1 MILRIL
7 GVGGLRNRDNG
18 VGSSFERVQSRFVRR
33 SQLLTEEWGIR
44 RRKMPDLWLI
54 LDVPFLAHRASHSVG
69 GLSHGDEPT
78 SVVFGLMRDLIG
90 WREVFQTD
98 KVVFC
103 FDRGRNKRLELCP
116 EYKQNR
122 LRAEETEE
130 ERQQRA
136 RLHGQIRRLMEDDL
150 FRLGYRNVFWEE
162 GYEADDVIASI
173 VLSSLSGDDE
183 AVIVSSD
190 SDLYQLIGP
199 SVSTFDPRVNK
210 RRTLQWFHQQFGIAP
225 SQWADVK
232 AICGCGGDNV
242 EGVRGVGEKSALL
255 FLKGLL
261 KTESTKFK
269 RITENNELWKR
280 NLRLVQLPFV
290 GAEQFLV
297 REDKVTKER
306 WRGFCDSMGMKTLR
320 MAYV

>member
-1 MILRIL
+1 
-7 GVGGLRNRDNG
+7 
-18 VGSSFERVQSRFVRR
+18 
-33 SQLLTEEWGIR
+33 
-44 RRKMPDLWLI
+44 MPDLWLI

-232 AICGCGGDNV
+232 AIAGCSSDNV
-242 EGVRGVGEKSALL
+242 AGVRGVGEKSAVA
-255 FLKGLL
+255 FLSGRMLPTKGRHRAIVSNS
-261 KTESTKFK
+261 EIW
-269 RITENNELWKR
+269 RR
-280 NLRLVQLPFV
+280 NMRLVQLPFEGCPV
-290 GAEQFLV
+290 YELV
-297 REDKVTKER
+297 EDRVTRER
-306 WRGFCDSMGMKTLR
+306 WQKFCERFGIKSLRGLYPGGER
-320 MAYV
+320 